1 MGELYDRVTCDQL
14 KNSHC
19 KKLYVQPYWHHIV
32 PPIAQQDIINFHDL
46 QAFETSIN
54 QKSYIH
60 PEKSHNSS
68 SLQVY
73 KFRTE
78 IEEND
83 QQVYLTYP

>member
-1 MGELYDRVTCDQL
+1 M
-14 KNSHC
+14 
-19 KKLYVQPYWHHIV
+19 
-32 PPIAQQDIINFHDL
+32 PPIAQQDINNFHDL
-46 QAFETSIN
+46 QAYNSFLSLAVKSKLQDHKIN